1 MRKFKRVLTACIL
14 ASAFVIPSIPSIAP
28 DTSVVYA
35 DESID
40 EIKEKNAEREK
51 KKKEAENKLA
61 NLESEADDIR
71 GVISELD
78 EEINQYQG
86 TIDDL
91 TAKRNALQAKA
102 SITKSEL
109 QIALIAKENQ
119 YDRMKERI
127 AYSYENGDIHIMDA
141 LIALDDFSNVINQSE
156 YVEQVSDYDQKQL
169 TDLIAIS
176 KEVSK
181 KEKQLQKELNEV
193 EKVKEDTEAEQD
205 ALKIMQEGKREKL
218 NEYGS
223 LISDTEGEISEYDAL
238 IEEGKKNFAEKV
250 HIELDLAKA
259 LSGAY
264 IVIESMTEEPKAKIG
279 MYNAM
284 KDLLDEDTILCTNS
298 STLLP
303 SMFAQ
308 YTGRPEK
315 YCALHFANTIW
326 KNNTGEVMGHPG
338 TDPAIYQK
346 VVEFAAAI
354 GMVPLQLHKEQPGYI
369 LNSMLVPFLSAAQ
382 ALWANGVADP
392 ETIDLTWRLATSAP
406 AGPFQILDIVGQMKP
421 AAQVEGTLE
430 NRMGKLLKEK
440 IDRGETGV
448 NAGKGFYDY
457 TKK

>member
-1 MRKFKRVLTACIL
+1 MENRKVVIAGGGVLGTQIGLICAYHGFDTTFWLRSESSIGRTTPKIERYSALMLEDLAKAKALIGNPIGGMLYPRGLIRSWQGITA
-14 ASAFVIPSIPSIAP
+14 
-28 DTSVVYA
+28 
-35 DESID
+35 E
-40 EIKEKNAEREK
+40 
-51 KKKEAENKLA
+51 
-61 NLESEADDIR
+61 
-71 GVISELD
+71 
-78 EEINQYQG
+78 
-86 TIDDL
+86 TID
-91 TAKRNALQAKA
+91 T
-102 SITKSEL
+102 
-109 QIALIAKENQ
+109 
-119 YDRMKERI
+119 
-127 AYSYENGDIHIMDA
+127 
-141 LIALDDFSNVINQSE
+141 
-156 YVEQVSDYDQKQL
+156 
-169 TDLIAIS
+169 
-176 KEVSK
+176 
-181 KEKQLQKELNEV
+181 
-193 EKVKEDTEAEQD
+193 
-205 ALKIMQEGKREKL
+205 
-218 NEYGS
+218 
-223 LISDTEGEISEYDAL
+223 L

-284 KDLLDEDTILCTNS
+284 RDLLDEDTILCTNS

-303 SMFAQ
+303 SMFAE

-406 AGPFQILDIVGQMKP
+406 AGPFQILDIVGLETAYNINQMKP
-421 AAQVEGTLE
+421 AAQQEGTLE
-430 NRMGKLLKEK
+430 YRMGKLLKEK
-440 IDRGETGV
+440 IHRGETGV